1 MLLSHGAAEDARDK
15 NWQTPA
21 HVAAANNA
29 VSCMRLLIPAMSNVN
44 ITDRMGRDDIQ
55 PCFLCVVMTRKEG
68 VAELYVFLPES
79 KLKKA
84 NGDGLNDA
92 RAEPASTSR
101 PTSPITRSVI
111 EHCCETIGANSAN
124 AF

>member
-55 PCFLCVVMTRKEG
+55 PC
-68 VAELYVFLPES
+68 LPAVCCDD
-79 KLKKA
+79 KK
-84 NGDGLNDA
+84 
-92 RAEPASTSR
+92 
-101 PTSPITRSVI
+101 RSCRVI
-111 EHCCETIGANSAN
+111 CFFT
-124 AF
+124 

>member
-44 ITDRMGRDDIQ
+44 ITDRMGRDDDGDIQ
-55 PCFLCVVMTRKEG
+55 QCVCSVSCDDKKRGCRMQIVFDRNIIFLVW
-68 VAELYVFLPES
+68 
-79 KLKKA
+79 
-84 NGDGLNDA
+84 
-92 RAEPASTSR
+92 
-101 PTSPITRSVI
+101 PITIFGKNGISADNIGRHQISV
-111 EHCCETIGANSAN
+111 EH
-124 AF
+124 